1 MIIFLG
7 DNDYILGDTDYIL
20 GDNHNNFYDTE
31 NILVIQMG
39 DKLVT
44 KWVTHFF
51 SLNNPDIFFFFFL
64 LIIAE

>member
-1 MIIFLG
+1 MTTANISGDNDYILGDNDYILG

-44 KWVTHFF
+44 KWVT
-51 SLNNPDIFFFFFL
+51 FFFF
-64 LIIAE
+64 E